1 MDQQE
6 RNKRKQI
13 WMAHAFGI
21 GKRFAETGASI
32 TSIMENVSSNHFNE
46 FDAYTAIMEEIET
59 TLHECGIAGFSE
71 KFIVFMLSNALMKNA
86 QTH

>member
-6 RNKRKQI
+6 RNKRKQV

-32 TSIMENVSSNHFNE
+32 TSIMEHVSYDHTNE
-46 FDAYTAIMEEIET
+46 FDAYTEIMEEIET

-71 KFIVFMLSNALMKNA
+71 KFIIFMLANAELKND
-86 QTH
+86 T